1 MPSRGVRGGKKLDRL
16 IKEAG
21 RRGPR
26 AVRFGYI
33 DDAAYDDGTPIA
45 DVAAINEF
53 GAPERGIPERPAFR
67 QSLRSMLGD
76 LRAELRRGFKA
87 ERGYVDRPTAER
99 LGKVAQGHVRAS
111 VRNLRYPPNAP
122 ATLEGKAG
130 TNPLVDSG
138 KLADAAGYEVLE

>member
-1 MPSRGVRGGKKLDRL
+1 MPLRGVRGGQKLDRL

-33 DDAAYDDGTPIA
+33 DDAAYDDGTRIA

-67 QSLRSMLGD
+67 RALQQMLPD
-76 LRAELRRGFKA
+76 LRRELRRGFDARK
-87 ERGYVDRPTAER
+87 GYVDRPTVER
-99 LGKVAQGHVRAS
+99 IGKVAQGQVKAS
-111 VRNLRYPPNAP
+111 ILNLLLPANAP
-122 ATLEGKAG
+122 ATLERKTGA
-130 TNPLVDSG
+130 NPLVDSG
-138 KLADAAGYEVLE
+138 KMIDAVRSEVVD